1 VKTPVDPVV
10 RLQRRS
16 VDDLRAQI
24 SVEISHV
31 GAIEAAFAA
40 VEADV
45 AAQYRV
51 VAGDWAMQMHGFAQR
66 RRADRAKLDAQ
77 RRDAMA
83 RLDRLRSEAAEAYGK
98 LKAAE
103 DAAERFREDANAAI
117 ALAEQN
123 AADDFALGR
132 FVARKAALS
141 RAERRA

>member
-1 VKTPVDPVV
+1 MKTPVDPVV

-16 VDDLRAQI
+16 VDDLRGRI
-24 SVEISHV
+24 SGEMSRLGEID
-31 GAIEAAFAA
+31 AAFAA

-51 VAGDWAMQMHGFAQR
+51 VAGDWAMPMHGFAQR
-66 RRADRAKLDAQ
+66 RRADRARLEVQ

-83 RLDRLRSEAAEAYGK
+83 RLDRLRGEAAEAYGK

-103 DAAERFREDANAAI
+103 GAAERFRDEANAAI

-132 FVARKAALS
+132 FVARKAAVA
-141 RAERRA
+141 RAERHA